1 MAQRRHHYEQ
11 AFERYLR
18 DSRIPYIS
26 VNEAKKSLLPERAVL
41 KVKAIADSADS
52 VDEADKI
59 GLTSE
64 SGEFEKLK
72 NFDFLV
78 YGHGTNLL
86 VEIKGRR
93 LPAIR
98 LKDGTP
104 AKPRMESWVT
114 LDDIEALSRWQTLFG
129 PEFEP
134 VFVFVYWCDDVPPAG
149 LFVEVIENQNRWYT
163 LRAITLDAYAGAMR
177 VRSPKWRT
185 MNLSSSDFEA
195 LSSPFCV
202 SSALGPNQNMI
213 QNTGQDLRQKD
224 QLRALVDGE
233 AMDSGAGHSG
243 IDRENDAFWSARRT
257 EFVREP
263 VLDRIR

>member
-1 MAQRRHHYEQ
+1 MKMRYTGFMAQRRHHYEH

-26 VNEAKKSLLPERAVL
+26 VNEAKKSILPDRAVL
-41 KVKAIADSADS
+41 KAQQSTSDGDQ
-52 VDEADKI
+52 EAK
-59 GLTSE
+59 
-64 SGEFEKLK
+64 KLK

-78 YGHGTNLL
+78 YGQGTNLL

-114 LDDIEALSRWQTLFG
+114 LDDIEALTRWRTLFG

-134 VFVFVYWCDDVPPAG
+134 VFVFVYWCDDVPPDG
-149 LFVEVIENQNRWYT
+149 LFVEVIEDRGRWYT
-163 LRAITLDAYAGAMR
+163 VRAITLDDYVGAMR

-185 MNLSSSDFEA
+185 MNLSSSDFA
-195 LSSPFCV
+195 MLSSPFCV
-202 SSALGPNQNMI
+202 SELSNASMNNIDSYRDLGRCE
-213 QNTGQDLRQKD
+213 QDLELNHSSR
-224 QLRALVDGE
+224 GE
-233 AMDSGAGHSG
+233 QIAT
-243 IDRENDAFWSARRT
+243 RT
-257 EFVREP
+257 KSSIQIPNYVREP
-263 VLDRIR
+263 MLDRIE

>member
-1 MAQRRHHYEQ
+1 MAQRRHHYEH

-26 VNEAKKSLLPERAVL
+26 VNEAKKSILPDRAVL
-41 KVKAIADSADS
+41 KTQQVRH
-52 VDEADKI
+52 DEDVSNRVEQETK
-59 GLTSE
+59 
-64 SGEFEKLK
+64 KLK

-78 YGHGTNLL
+78 YGQGTNLL

-114 LDDIEALSRWQTLFG
+114 LDDIEALTRWRTLFG

-134 VFVFVYWCDDVPPAG
+134 VFVFVYWCDDVPPDG
-149 LFVEVIENQNRWYT
+149 LFVEVIEDRNRWYT
-163 LRAITLDAYAGAMR
+163 VRAITLDDYVSAMR

-185 MNLSSSDFEA
+185 MNLSSNDFEA
-195 LSSPFCV
+195 LSTPFCV
-202 SSALGPNQNMI
+202 SELTNASMGNLCSNRNLGRLSS
-213 QNTGQDLRQKD
+213 DLEIRS
-224 QLRALVDGE
+224 RE
-233 AMDSGAGHSG
+233 SDSQSKSSLKSSFE
-243 IDRENDAFWSARRT
+243 IPS
-257 EFVREP
+257 FVREP
-263 VLDRIR
+263 LLDRIE